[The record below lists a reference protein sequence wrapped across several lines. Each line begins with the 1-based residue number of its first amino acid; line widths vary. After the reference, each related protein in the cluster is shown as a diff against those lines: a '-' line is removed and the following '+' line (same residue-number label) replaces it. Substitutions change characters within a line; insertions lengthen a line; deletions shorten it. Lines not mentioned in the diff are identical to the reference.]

1 MTRYAVVNASSLVTD
16 ADVYTMWVGVKD
28 QLWYHVSVAWNRKFI
43 DSVFVAKGG
52 VIPSDC
58 YPIYV
63 LDNPDVADAVK
74 KGDVEDAR
82 LHYIGFG
89 YFEGRLGGTPAVD
102 ERWYLNT
109 YTDVAQGVRVGRI
122 GSASEHYDVIG
133 ASEGRSPSADYLP
146 IAEHWKKALVGA

>member
-1 MTRYAVVNASSLVTD
+1 MYVPPLDSLLRALGMDRAAYGSTD
-16 ADVYTMWVGVKD
+16 TLALPKEMFKLLV
-28 QLWYHVSVAWNRKFI
+28 QLALAN
-43 DSVFVAKGG
+43 
-52 VIPSDC
+52 SDFNEAG
-58 YPIYV
+58 Y
-63 LDNPDVADAVK
+63 LKANPDVAEAVTA
-74 KGDVEDAR
+74 GDVEDAR

-109 YTDVAQGVRVGRI
+109 YSDVAQGVRAGKI

-146 IAEHWKKALVGA
+146 IAEHWKKALVAG